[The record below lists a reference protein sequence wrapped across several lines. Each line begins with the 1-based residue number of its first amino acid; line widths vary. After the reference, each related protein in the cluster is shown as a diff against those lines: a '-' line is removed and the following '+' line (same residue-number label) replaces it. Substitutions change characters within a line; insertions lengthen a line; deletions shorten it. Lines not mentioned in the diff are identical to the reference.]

1 MSRTTVNLLL
11 LALLALVAAAD
22 WTISWNAATP
32 NAEFLP
38 EMARSV
44 PYDSFSAN
52 RVFADGKTLR
62 TPVEGT
68 IRRGLMPLHYQA
80 TEQDFVRAGEELRNP
95 HSLDDEEIAAQ
106 GAEQFRRKCMPCHG
120 PAGLG
125 DGPVAQRGYPPP
137 PSLLAENALNL
148 ADGQMFHIIT
158 YGKGNMPPHAAQIS
172 REDRWK
178 VILHIR
184 SLQTKSEA
192 TATPPASSD

>member
-1 MSRTTVNLLL
+1 MSRTTLNLLL
-11 LALLALVAAAD
+11 LALLALIAAAD
-22 WTISWNAATP
+22 WTVTWNAATP

-62 TPVEGT
+62 TPIEGT
-68 IRRGLMPLHYQA
+68 IPRGFLPLQYQA
-80 TEQDFVRAGEELRNP
+80 AERDFVRAGEELRNP
-95 HSLDDEEIAAQ
+95 YSPEDTEIAAQ
-106 GAEQFRRKCMPCHG
+106 GAEQFRRKCLPCHG
-120 PAGLG
+120 AGGLG

-137 PSLLAENALNL
+137 PSLLAENALSL

-158 YGKGNMPPHAAQIS
+158 YGKGNMPSHAAQIS
-172 REDRWK
+172 REHRWK

-184 SLQTKSEA
+184 SLQAKDKA
-192 TATPPASSD
+192 TATPPASD

>member
-1 MSRTTVNLLL
+1 MPRTILNWLL
-11 LALLALVAAAD
+11 LALLSLIAAAD
-22 WTISWNAATP
+22 WTVSWNAATP

-68 IRRGLMPLHYQA
+68 IPRGFLPLHYQA
-80 TEQDFVRAGEELRNP
+80 TEEDFVRAGEELRSP
-95 HSLDDEEIAAQ
+95 YSLDDKEIAAQ

-137 PSLLAENALNL
+137 PSLLADNALHL

-184 SLQTKSEA
+184 SLQAKSEA
-192 TATPPASSD
+192 TATTPASSD